1 MTTEPLAQLPGME
14 DPPDEK
20 DVRQLVDTFGRK
32 EAIVLGWSKAKAKTV
47 LEGLQREKA
56 LLEFRTATRAGQDEA
71 GLVKPR
77 PVMDGVR
84 RDAADYLE
92 QAIARGPVE
101 VALALS
107 WAVLDLQDDEQKRLA
122 GWLVKLLRG
131 QA

>member
-1 MTTEPLAQLPGME
+1 MKNSESLALPGLD
-14 DPPDEK
+14 DPPEETT
-20 DVRQLVDTFGRK
+20 VRALVDVFGRS
-32 EAIVLGWSKAKAKTV
+32 EAIVRKWTRAKAKVT
-47 LEGLQREKA
+47 LDGLRREAA
-56 LLEFRTATRAGQDEA
+56 LIEHRSATRAGADEA
-71 GLVKPR
+71 GLTKPR
-77 PVMDGVR
+77 PVQDGVR

-107 WAVLDLQDDEQKRLA
+107 WAVLDMQDDEQKRLA